1 MHTDPMKTFKV
12 ATLGAVAAL
21 MFGSMATVAYA
32 DDYSYL
38 KKQELQQ
45 TVLRVQMPTTLG
57 AWDQYY
63 YNAET
68 GPQFTKATV
77 CWGAKGPIT
86 LPKAKI
92 VGSVNYQVDANT
104 NGSVSIYQ
112 YANKSAADAALK
124 ALQSAA
130 CTDTPKV
137 GTESETLVTGSQSY
151 DQLDSAFSGLGSALT
166 YVDGDMRGYVSTQST
181 QRGLA
186 IVQTQVRQFAPMPQ
200 TNDQQQRA
208 TDRVGN
214 VNNRWHERVVK
225 AYESFGQGTAQ

>member
-1 MHTDPMKTFKV
+1 MKTLRV
-12 ATLGAVAAL
+12 AAVGAVAAL
-21 MFGSMATVAYA
+21 VLGPLAPAAHA

-38 KKQELQQ
+38 KRQALQQ

-57 AWDQYY
+57 PWDQYY
-63 YNAET
+63 YNTET
-68 GPQFTKATV
+68 SPQFTKATV

-86 LPKAKI
+86 LPTAKI
-92 VGSVNYQVDANT
+92 VGSVNYQVDSNT

-112 YANKSAADAALK
+112 FANMSAADAALK
-124 ALQSAA
+124 ALQTAA

-151 DQLDSAFSGLGSALT
+151 DQLDGAFTGLGSAMT

-186 IVQTQVRQFAPMPQ
+186 IVQTQVRQFAPVPQ
-200 TNDQQQRA
+200 TNAQQQRA
-208 TDRVGN
+208 TNRVGN

-225 AYESFGQGTAQ
+225 AYESFGQGTAR